1 MAALPSRVAFLVEA
15 NTAIASGTNRIAD
28 LPGNIFRLF
37 VFLRDLFSADLDA
50 GKTICD
56 LPAEVQETSEAAET
70 QSRSEFLEEFLK
82 LDENSLG
89 REAIEELGLVEEDLL
104 DIVDLF
110 CEPRFNRFR
119 SAFLGTAS
127 QRATVGQASARGP
140 VAPSGKVTSPR
151 KKGGFRGS

>member
-37 VFLRDLFSADLDA
+37 VFLGDLFSADVDD

-56 LPAEVQETSEAAET
+56 LDLPAQVQGKDKVAYTK
-70 QSRSEFLEEFLK
+70 SRSEFLEKFLK
-82 LDENSLG
+82 DEKNALG
-89 REAIEELGLVEEDLL
+89 REAIEELGLVAEDLL

-110 CEPRFNRFR
+110 CEPRFIRFR
-119 SAFLGTAS
+119 SELLRTAP
-127 QRATVGQASARGP
+127 QPATVARVSARGP
-140 VAPSGKVTSPR
+140 VAPSGKVTSR
-151 KKGGFRGS
+151 